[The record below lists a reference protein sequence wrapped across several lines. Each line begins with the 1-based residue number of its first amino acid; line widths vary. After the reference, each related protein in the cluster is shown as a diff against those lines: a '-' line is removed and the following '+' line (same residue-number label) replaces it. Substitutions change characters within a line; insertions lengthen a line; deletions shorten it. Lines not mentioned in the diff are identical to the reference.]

1 MRRTVLAA
9 VIGVFAPI
17 ASTAGPIDS
26 ACIQSSRA
34 ANPMLC
40 ACIQR
45 VANLTLSGADQRLA
59 AKFFRDP
66 GKAQEV
72 RQSAS
77 THHRDFWAR
86 YTSFGQA
93 AEQAC
98 AQ

>member
-1 MRRTVLAA
+1 MRRAVLAA
-9 VIGVFAPI
+9 VIGVFAPVAGI
-17 ASTAGPIDS
+17 AGPIDS

-40 ACIQR
+40 ACIQS
-45 VANLTLSGADQRLA
+45 VADMTLTGADQRLA

-66 GKAQEV
+66 GKAQDV

-77 THHRDFWAR
+77 TRHREFWAR
-86 YTSFGQA
+86 YMTFGQA
-93 AEQAC
+93 AEQVC